1 MKKKEQIIEKIVE
14 GIQEKKG
21 KKIVVVDL
29 KNLKEAPCSYFVICE
44 GDSKTHAGAVALSI
58 KDWVREKAK
67 TKPYAIDGQE
77 NAEWIAMD
85 YGYVIVHI
93 FLRPIRE
100 FYDIEH
106 LWADAELNVIED
118 LD

>member
-1 MKKKEQIIEKIVE
+1 MEKSEQIIEKIVE

-21 KKIVVVDL
+21 KRIVVVDL
-29 KNLKEAPCSYFVICE
+29 KNLKDAPCSYFVICE

-58 KDWVREKAK
+58 RDWVRDKINV
-67 TKPYAIDGQE
+67 KPYAIDGQE
-77 NAEWIAMD
+77 NAEWIALD
-85 YGYVIVHI
+85 YGHVIVHV

-106 LWADAELNVIED
+106 LWADAELMRIDN
-118 LD
+118 